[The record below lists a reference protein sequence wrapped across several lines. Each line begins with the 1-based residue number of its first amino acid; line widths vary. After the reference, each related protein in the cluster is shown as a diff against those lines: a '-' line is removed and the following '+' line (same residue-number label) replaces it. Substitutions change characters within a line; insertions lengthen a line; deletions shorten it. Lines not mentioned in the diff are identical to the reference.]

1 MAVTDLLSRPAR
13 AARGRRRTPKRS
25 RRTRLFLATASA
37 GALVT
42 VAIVLVTTQ
51 GARTPNPVCAVAPT
65 ISNNRYTFTPE
76 QAQNAAIIA
85 AVASAKN
92 LPDHAVTVA
101 LAAALQESG
110 LANLPYGDR
119 DSVGLFQERPS
130 QGWGTRTQI
139 LQPAYAAGAFYD
151 RLAQVPGWQSMPV
164 TEAAQAVEQSA
175 APNAYAGWEG
185 QARGMAIAF
194 TGQAAAGLSCR
205 FTQFGGSAPAPTALA
220 GALVGEMG
228 SDLLGVPLSVKTG
241 WRVATWVV
249 AHAYAYHVNSVSF
262 GGQTWRPDPGSWS
275 NDATVSA
282 QVVTV
287 S

>member
-1 MAVTDLLSRPAR
+1 MTDLLSRPAR
-13 AARGRRRTPKRS
+13 AAGGRRRRLKRS
-25 RRTRLFLATASA
+25 QRTRLILAAASA
-37 GALVT
+37 VALLT

-51 GARTPNPVCAVAPT
+51 GPATPNPVCAVAPA
-65 ISNNRYTFTPE
+65 ISNNRYTFTPQ

-85 AVASAKN
+85 AVASSKN
-92 LPDHAVTVA
+92 MPDHAVTIA

-151 RLAQVPGWQSMPV
+151 HLAQVPGWQSMPV

-205 FTQFGGSAPAPTALA
+205 FTQFSGSAPAPTALA
-220 GALVGEMG
+220 DALVSEMG
-228 SDLLGVPLSVKTG
+228 SDPLGVPVTAKTG

-249 AHAYAYHVNSVSF
+249 AHAYSYHVNAVSF
-262 GGQTWRPDPGSWS
+262 AGQTWRPDPGSWT
-275 NDATVSA
+275 NDTTASA